1 MYGRDQLC
9 SAVPLR
15 LCPLGLQPTGSQRKF
30 KCLWLHPVSLWVQ
43 PGYEA
48 RIACLHK
55 SYLHRASLL
64 RWGNSGHSTDSPK
77 SCRATKAEV
86 FCYSMHPYP
95 LPLKFPET
103 EALTRIFSS
112 LTRTVTVTSLL
123 SSWKAWGRQRP
134 WLDCPQH
141 PLPAMLGVGLGF
153 RGWGSKA
160 GQLGLSGPWR
170 QALPHSSGHSPS
182 PGA

>member
-1 MYGRDQLC
+1 MYGRAQLC
-9 SAVPLR
+9 SAVPVR
-15 LCPLGLQPTGSQRKF
+15 LCPLGLQPTGIQGKF

-55 SYLHRASLL
+55 SLS
-64 RWGNSGHSTDSPK
+64 SQSPF
-77 SCRATKAEV
+77 APLGGMVAMVLIPPNTAEPRRLMSFV
-86 FCYSMHPYP
+86 TPCTHTR
-95 LPLKFPET
+95 LPIKFPER
-103 EALTRIFSS
+103 EALTRIVSS

-160 GQLGLSGPWR
+160 GQLGLSGP
-170 QALPHSSGHSPS
+170 
-182 PGA
+182 